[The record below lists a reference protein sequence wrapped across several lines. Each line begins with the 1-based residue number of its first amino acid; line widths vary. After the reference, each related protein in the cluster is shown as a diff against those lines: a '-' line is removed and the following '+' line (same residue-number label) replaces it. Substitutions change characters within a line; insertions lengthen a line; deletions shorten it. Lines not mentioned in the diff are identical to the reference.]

1 MSDNEAVMRGYS
13 EPMVLEAVDHSHT
26 LYVLA
31 QPYADLDGSFR
42 VWDTDEQEWLCLN
55 GWQYDV
61 AARGEADVLAY
72 INNA

>member
-1 MSDNEAVMRGYS
+1 MSDNYAIMKGYT

-31 QPYADLDGSFR
+31 KPDADLDGRFC

-55 GWQYDV
+55 GWQYNV
-61 AARGEADVLAY
+61 AARGEAAVLAY
-72 INNA
+72 INNN